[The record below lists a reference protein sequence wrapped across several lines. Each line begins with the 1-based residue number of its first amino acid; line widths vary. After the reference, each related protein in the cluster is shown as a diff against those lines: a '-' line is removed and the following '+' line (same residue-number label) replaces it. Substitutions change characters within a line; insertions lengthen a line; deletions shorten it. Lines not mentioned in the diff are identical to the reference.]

1 MDIIENIQTE
11 VMNMDISER
20 LQELRKKEGYSQEQ
34 VAEMLGLSRQAISK
48 WESGQ
53 GKPEIDNIIKLTE
66 IYHVSAD
73 YILLGT
79 EKVSVPVPEKKELSH
94 EYKKSNRYNC
104 YNSGNSNSYS
114 AIYYCVRIA
123 FTIRNLGEKIM
134 ERTGRISKLYLIIL
148 LFSMNAIT
156 MSGCVYVNNKN
167 WDDMTPEEQ
176 GEVRQN
182 FEEERKE
189 LEEDFS
195 SDSVEGKFTS
205 YILDKVEEGIED

>member
-34 VAEMLGLSRQAISK
+34 VAEISRQAISK

-94 EYKKSNRYNC
+94 EYKK
-104 YNSGNSNSYS
+104 
-114 AIYYCVRIA
+114 AIGIIA
-123 FTIRNLGEKIM
+123 IIAATAIVTVLFITALG
-134 ERTGRISKLYLIIL
+134 L
-148 LFSMNAIT
+148 LS
-156 MSGCVYVNNKN
+156 
-167 WDDMTPEEQ
+167 
-176 GEVRQN
+176 R
-182 FEEERKE
+182 
-189 LEEDFS
+189 L
-195 SDSVEGKFTS
+195 
-205 YILDKVEEGIED
+205 GI